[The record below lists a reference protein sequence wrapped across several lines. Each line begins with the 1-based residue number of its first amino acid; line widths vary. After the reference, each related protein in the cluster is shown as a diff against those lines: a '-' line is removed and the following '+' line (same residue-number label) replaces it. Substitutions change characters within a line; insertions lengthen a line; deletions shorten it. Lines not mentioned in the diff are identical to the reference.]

1 MDLNFNSY
9 STPLA
14 STAYSLPYFNTLT
27 FQEATGINY
36 PTIAP
41 RGSVISWVFE
51 DKIPVSPDAIYVLP
65 NDLVPHIEDLL
76 PIIREAEEAFS
87 SHQRAVYIRISMD
100 QIQTHYLYHFSKVS
114 P

>member
-14 STAYSLPYFNTLT
+14 STAYSLPYFSSLT

-41 RGSVISWVFE
+41 QGSVISWVFVHE
-51 DKIPVSPDAIYVLP
+51 IPLLPDAIYVLP
-65 NDLVPHIEDLL
+65 NDLVPHVEDLL
-76 PIIREAEEAFS
+76 PIICEAEEAFS
-87 SHQRAVYIRISMD
+87 SHQRAVYIHISTD
-100 QIQTHYLYHFSKVS
+100 QIQTHYLYQFSKVS